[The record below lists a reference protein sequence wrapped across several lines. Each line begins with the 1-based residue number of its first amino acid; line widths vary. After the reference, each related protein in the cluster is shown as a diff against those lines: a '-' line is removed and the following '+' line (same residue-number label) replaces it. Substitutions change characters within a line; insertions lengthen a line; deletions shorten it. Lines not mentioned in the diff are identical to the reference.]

1 MASWFVYLIRTRQ
14 NALYTGITTNIVQR
28 LAEHEQ
34 GKGAKYLRAKGP
46 LRLVYAVELGNRSL
60 ATKAEYRIK
69 RLAKSQ
75 KEAIIAQKLD
85 QQALLIYLS
94 LQDSA

>member
-1 MASWFVYLIRTRQ
+1 FVYLIRTRQ

-28 LAEHEQ
+28 LSEHEQ